1 MEHKQFGYNLG
12 DTKTRLDRLEEG
24 LQVISA
30 LLRNDQPVHFEGRFF
45 NLQNARLLPRPQ
57 HPTRI
62 LVGGNGR
69 KRTLPLVAR
78 YADLWNC
85 QVETPETFREL
96 NGLLD
101 ELILAEGR
109 QPGDVK
115 RTVMNPIMLFR
126 NPSELD
132 RIVRIIRS
140 IPIYSW
146 VDAQQMLD
154 FSNSMKGIHG
164 SPEQVIEK
172 MQLYADAGA
181 DEFII
186 QWFYSKDIE
195 GTEELA
201 SEILPHF
208 AFAGL
213 Q

>member
-1 MEHKQFGYNLG
+1 M
-12 DTKTRLDRLEEG
+12 
-24 LQVISA
+24 
-30 LLRNDQPVHFEGRFF
+30 
-45 NLQNARLLPRPQ
+45 
-57 HPTRI
+57 
-62 LVGGNGR
+62 
-69 KRTLPLVAR
+69 VAR

-96 NGLLD
+96 NRLLD

-132 RIVRIIRS
+132 RIVRIVRS

-154 FSNSMKGIHG
+154 FSNSMKGING

-181 DEFII
+181 DEFVI
-186 QWFYSKDIE
+186 QWFYPNDIE
-195 GTEELA
+195 GLEELA

-208 AFAGL
+208 TSQASRESTPAA
-213 Q
+213 